1 MKHLATSLL
10 AVFCVLVT
18 SVQAAEQGSLQGS
31 WTLQSAVY
39 TKADGTV
46 IKVSGEDR
54 KSVKVLSNSYFSF
67 VTVHKDGS
75 FSSALTGTY
84 QLKGNDYHETPQT
97 GSVASMLNKTYEFKA
112 KVEGDLWH
120 HSGMEDGMKI
130 EEVWVRLD

>member
-1 MKHLATSLL
+1 MKQLTFWVFAIFCFAATPL
-10 AVFCVLVT
+10 
-18 SVQAAEQGSLQGS
+18 QAAEPTSLQGS
-31 WTLQSAVY
+31 WGLKSAVY
-39 TKADGTV
+39 TKTDGTV
-46 IKVSGEDR
+46 IKLSAEDL
-54 KSVKVLSNSYFSF
+54 KSVKVLSKSYFSF
-67 VTVHKDGS
+67 VTVNKDGS

-130 EEVWVRLD
+130 EEVWQRLD

>member
-1 MKHLATSLL
+1 MKHLLIGSLFVLCLTSLPSL
-10 AVFCVLVT
+10 ALEP
-18 SVQAAEQGSLQGS
+18 VQLQGS
-31 WTLQSAVY
+31 WILKSAVY

-46 IKVSGEDR
+46 IKISDKDMKSIKLVS
-54 KSVKVLSNSYFSF
+54 KAYFSF
-67 VTVHKDGS
+67 VTVNKDGS

>member
-1 MKHLATSLL
+1 MKNLAFGLFALCSFISASL
-10 AVFCVLVT
+10 
-18 SVQAAEQGSLQGS
+18 QASEPNSLQGS
-31 WTLQSAVY
+31 WTLKSAVY

-46 IKVSGEDR
+46 ITLSGDDL
-54 KSVKVLSNSYFSF
+54 KSVKVLSKSYFSF
-67 VTVHKDGS
+67 VTVNKDGS

-120 HSGMEDGMKI
+120 HSGMDDGMKI

>member
-1 MKHLATSLL
+1 MKHLALW
-10 AVFCVLVT
+10 VFIIFCCAAT
-18 SVQAAEQGSLQGS
+18 PSQATEATSLQGS

-46 IKVSGEDR
+46 IKLSADDL
-54 KSVKVLSNSYFSF
+54 KSVKILSKGHFSF
-67 VTVHKDGS
+67 VTVNKDGS

-112 KVEGDLWH
+112 ELKDNLWL